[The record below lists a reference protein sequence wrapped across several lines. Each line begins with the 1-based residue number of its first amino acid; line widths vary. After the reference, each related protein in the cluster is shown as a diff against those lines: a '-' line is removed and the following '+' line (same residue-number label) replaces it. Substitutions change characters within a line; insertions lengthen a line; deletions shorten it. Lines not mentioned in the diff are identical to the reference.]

1 MPQKPGKSPI
11 KTAIAAAFLLL
22 VLFGVTV
29 ALSSQLQ
36 SPNRDFVEYWSSA
49 KLLARHANPY
59 DLKAVLG
66 LEHSVG
72 FQFKGILLMPNPPS
86 SLFIFAPL
94 GYLPYGLAAAVW
106 QMFLLL
112 AAIGSIWLLQPW
124 VPGRIPIVAFFL
136 ASVVDCFLAGQCTI
150 VVLLGLC
157 LFIRLRESH
166 PSLAGL
172 ALTLTVLKPH
182 LLSLFWP
189 ILLLEI
195 LRTRRFQI
203 AAGAIAGVA
212 VASISA
218 LAWDPHIWADY
229 RHSLHGQNL
238 FLRAPLP
245 NLSNGLRLLIWP
257 HSVWL
262 QFIPLAL
269 GIPMAL
275 WFWWRTRHH
284 WEWHREGALVIAAAV
299 LVSPY
304 SFHIDQVL
312 FLPAILYCYPRTN
325 RTMQAIFFVL
335 NGLAVFLIIRFPML
349 TSLAAIWTA
358 PVWMAWCSYI
368 FRQVRPGQDAK
379 PQRAAE
385 LAASRV

>member
-1 MPQKPGKSPI
+1 MPQKPGRSPI

-59 DLKAVLG
+59 DLKAVLR

-112 AAIGSIWLLQPW
+112 SAIASIWLLQPW

-136 ASVVDCFLAGQCTI
+136 ASVVDCFVAGQCTI
-150 VVLLGLC
+150 VVLLGIC
-157 LFIRLRESH
+157 LFIRLRALH
-166 PSLAGL
+166 PYAAGL

-195 LRTRRFQI
+195 LRTRQFQI
-203 AAGAIAGVA
+203 AAGAVAGV
-212 VASISA
+212 VIASISA
-218 LAWDPHIWADY
+218 LAWDPHVWADY
-229 RHSLHGQNL
+229 RHSLQGQNL

-257 HSVWL
+257 HSIWL

-269 GIPMAL
+269 GVPLAL
-275 WFWWRTRHH
+275 WFWWRKREH
-284 WEWHREGALVIAAAV
+284 WEWHREGALVIAGAV

-325 RTMQAIFFVL
+325 KAMQGIFFVL
-335 NGLAVFLIIRFPML
+335 NGLAIFLILRYPML
-349 TSLAAIWTA
+349 TSLASIWTA

-368 FRQVRPGQDAK
+368 YWQRRHGAEAK
-379 PQRAAE
+379 PEPAAE
-385 LAASRV
+385 LAASRA

>member
-1 MPQKPGKSPI
+1 MPQTPGNNRI
-11 KTAIAAAFLLL
+11 KNSIAVAFLLL

-49 KLLARHANPY
+49 KLLAQHANPY
-59 DLKAVLG
+59 DLQAVQR
-66 LEHSVG
+66 LEHTAGSR
-72 FQFKGILLMPNPPS
+72 FNGILVMPNPPS
-86 SLFIFAPL
+86 SLFVFAPL
-94 GYLPYGLAAAVW
+94 GYLPFGLAAAVW
-106 QMFLLL
+106 QMILLL
-112 AAIGSIWLLQPW
+112 AAVGSIWLLQPW
-124 VPGRIPIVAFFL
+124 VPGRVPIVAFFL

-150 VVLLGLC
+150 VVLFGIC
-157 LFIRLRESH
+157 LFIRLRASQ
-166 PSLAGL
+166 PWVAGL

-195 LRTRRFQI
+195 LRTRQFQV

-212 VASISA
+212 LASVSA

-229 RHSLHGQNL
+229 RNSLHGQNL

-245 NLSNGLRLLIWP
+245 NLPNGLRLLIWP

-269 GIPMAL
+269 GVPLAL
-275 WFWWRTRHH
+275 WFWWRNRDR
-284 WEWHREGALVIAAAV
+284 WEWHREGALVIAGAV

-325 RTMQAIFFVL
+325 KAMQGIFWVL
-335 NGLAVFLIIRFPML
+335 NGLAIFLILRYPML
-349 TSLAAIWTA
+349 TSLASIWTGPA
-358 PVWMAWCSYI
+358 WMAWCSFIYW
-368 FRQVRPGQDAK
+368 RRRRGREAK
-379 PQRAAE
+379 PAPAGE
-385 LAASRV
+385 LAVSRA